1 MPAAPSLASRETSS
15 PRCSADVVGS
25 QSPLTKAGAE
35 RLLAAIDT
43 EALFD
48 AVVGALRWVLDLD
61 ATHVDDAVLARA
73 VELAGWSGE
82 RASALRA
89 RNADVLTSI
98 AIDLCELRVLVPEQ
112 RSTGEQH

>member
-1 MPAAPSLASRETSS
+1 M
-15 PRCSADVVGS
+15 VGS
-25 QSPLTKAGAE
+25 QTPLTKAGAE

-48 AVVGALRWVLDLD
+48 AVVGALRWVLGLD
-61 ATHVDDAVLARA
+61 ATDADDAVLARA

-89 RNADVLTSI
+89 RNADELTSI
-98 AIDLCELRVLVPEQ
+98 AIDLCELRVLAPER